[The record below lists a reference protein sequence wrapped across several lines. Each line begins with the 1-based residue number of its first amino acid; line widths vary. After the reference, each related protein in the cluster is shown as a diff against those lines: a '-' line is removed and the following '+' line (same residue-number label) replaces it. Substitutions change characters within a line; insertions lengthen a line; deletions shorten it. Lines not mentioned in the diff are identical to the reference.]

1 MAKGEIP
8 VFKLH
13 AVNQCKGGDKAP
25 GYFPSI
31 FIIVYMEIND

>member
-1 MAKGEIP
+1 MAKSEVP

-13 AVNQCKGGDKAP
+13 AMDHFKGNGDKAP

-31 FIIVYMEIND
+31 FIIYMEING